1 MWNRWFVLV
10 VVFLVGLLALT
21 SCSAAPQP
29 SPASSSPTPSSSAPS
44 PTPSAT
50 AQPTPS
56 QTSQPSPSS
65 TAEGSLIVALY
76 PNAKVINTST
86 SHTTDSSG
94 VVSTVTSVLMETTDP
109 YEQVKAYYQNSRPA
123 GFLATI
129 DEEKTAEDGNRTYT
143 SYLVKSENQTM
154 IILIVTED
162 KTVGKVT
169 IDQAQRKPD

>member
-21 SCSAAPQP
+21 SCSAALQP
-29 SPASSSPTPSSSAPS
+29 SPTSSSPAPSSSAPS

-86 SHTTDSSG
+86 EHTTDSSG
-94 VVSTVTSVLMETTDP
+94 VASTITTALMETTDP
-109 YEQVKAYYQNSRPA
+109 YEQVKAYYQNNRPA

-129 DEEKTAEDGNRTYT
+129 DEENTAEDGNRTYT